1 MFADFEYYQN
11 SFGGTAIKSAQEYKN
26 FGQKASRYILK
37 YTSDVNTD
45 TKDCE
50 CALADYLQGA
60 ERAGGISSESV
71 PNAYSVSY
79 ASKDK
84 ATKMSEI
91 QEILELYLGDLYSS
105 VGIVKL
111 IG

>member
-1 MFADFEYYQN
+1 MFADFEYYKN
-11 SFGGTAIKSAQEYKN
+11 GFGGRKIQSEQEYRN
-26 FGQKASRYILK
+26 LGQKASRYILK
-37 YTSDVNTD
+37 YTSEVNAD

-50 CALADYLQGA
+50 CALADYLQSVDKSD
-60 ERAGGISSESV
+60 GISSETI

-79 ASKDK
+79 ANKDK
-84 ATKMSEI
+84 ATKMSDI
-91 QEILELYLGDLYSS
+91 QEILELYLGDLYSA